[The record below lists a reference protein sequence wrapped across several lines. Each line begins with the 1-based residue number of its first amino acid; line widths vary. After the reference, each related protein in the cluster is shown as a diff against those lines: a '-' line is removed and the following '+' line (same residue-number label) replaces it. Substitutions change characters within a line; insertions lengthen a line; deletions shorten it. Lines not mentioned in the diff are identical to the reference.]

1 MGSSWNPNPDFVEW
15 TPAEIAALKQ
25 LCNAQKGE
33 LQYPLIALQLA
44 NLNEEGALSP
54 LLRQLRRAR
63 GPIEIQRMV
72 GGREKKAS
80 DTRKYVPFT
89 PDETATVMRLVQ
101 EQEGD
106 RNWAEIA
113 AKLNQAN
120 KGGAL
125 NPELHQCGRTRS
137 NKDVRQKVSP
147 LLKRQQYPEEGQPE
161 QPQRERDEVQR
172 DHKRARS
179 PISSPFADITN
190 KVRMGTRKRKP
201 TTKVEENC

>member
-113 AKLNQAN
+113 AKLKQAN
-120 KGGAL
+120 EEEAL
-125 NPELHQCGRTRS
+125 NPELHRAGRTRS
-137 NKDVRQKVSP
+137 NVDVRRKVPS
-147 LLKRQQYPEEGQPE
+147 LLKQQQYPEEGQP
-161 QPQRERDEVQR
+161 QRERDEVER

-179 PISSPFADITN
+179 PISSPFSDITN
-190 KVRMGTRKRKP
+190 KLRKGA
-201 TTKVEENC
+201 